1 MKLSDR
7 IASVLDSKEHKEVY
21 SVGPEQAV
29 YDAIKS
35 MAEHGIGALVVL
47 SQNALVGIVSER
59 DYARKVILRG
69 KASTNTPVSEIMT
82 GPVVYVTREQRVDEC
97 MATMTERRFRHLPV
111 VADGI
116 VVGMVSIGDLVKWII
131 SGQEQT
137 IRELECYIA
146 GEYPR

>member
-7 IASVLDSKEHKEVY
+7 IALVLEKKEKNEVY
-21 SVGPEQAV
+21 SVGPDQAV

-35 MAEHGIGALVVL
+35 MAEHGVGALVVL
-47 SQNALVGIVSER
+47 SQNTLVGIVSER

-69 KASTNTPVSEIMT
+69 KASTDTPVREIMT
-82 GPVVYVTREQRVDEC
+82 TAVVSVSKEHRVDEC
-97 MATMTERRFRHLPV
+97 MAIMTEQRCRHLPV
-111 VADGI
+111 VAEGG

-146 GEYPR
+146 GEYPG

>member
-1 MKLSDR
+1 MKLSDK
-7 IASVLDSKEHKEVY
+7 IALVLESKEKKEVY
-21 SVGPEQAV
+21 SVGPEQVV

-35 MAEHGIGALVVL
+35 MAEHGVGALVVL
-47 SQNALVGIVSER
+47 SQHTLVGIVSER

-69 KASTNTPVSEIMT
+69 KASTDTPVRAIMT
-82 GPVVYVTREQRVDEC
+82 SPVVCVTKEHRVDEC
-97 MATMTERRFRHLPV
+97 MAKMTEHRCRHLPV

-137 IRELECYIA
+137 IRGLECYIA